1 MEPLPCKAK
10 DWSRQTRVT
19 TKKGSKFRSDRWIVC
34 KVLQLFL
41 EAVFL
46 VEEMESLLNEEQ
58 VSSSETSVMAQ
69 KHLNF
74 WSDRQITPKFL
85 QEFLYAIFLVVA
97 MESLIC
103 EAIVRSRQTKVTT

>member
-1 MEPLPCKAK
+1 LIRLLDHSQFLQEFQEAIFLVVTMEPLPCKAK

-19 TKKGSKFRSDRWIVC
+19 TKKGSKFRSDRWIVR
-34 KVLQLFL
+34 KVFQLFL

-74 WSDRQITPKFL
+74 
-85 QEFLYAIFLVVA
+85 
-97 MESLIC
+97 
-103 EAIVRSRQTKVTT
+103 